1 MNPVPSNEE
10 TELTLT
16 RRAARGRWNVSNKI
30 KEDSIKT
37 IERILESG
45 ADPELKLNAINTA
58 ATLDR
63 IDLKEDEIHT
73 PQRLILEKTPTTQ
86 LLENLAGLI
95 GEDTCNK
102 IRQKLLPSIEKFST
116 NPSAS
121 AVDEA

>member
-86 LLENLAGLI
+86 LLKNLAGLI

-102 IRQKLLPSIEKFST
+102 IRQKLLPSIGEFST

-121 AVDEA
+121 AVNEA